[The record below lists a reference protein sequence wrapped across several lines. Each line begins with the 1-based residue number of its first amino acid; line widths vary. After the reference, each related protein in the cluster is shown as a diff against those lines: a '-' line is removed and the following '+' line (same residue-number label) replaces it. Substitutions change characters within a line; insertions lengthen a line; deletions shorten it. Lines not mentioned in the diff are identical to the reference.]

1 MPLGEAR
8 AVRVIATDLDGTLLG
23 EDGLVSE
30 GNAAALRAA
39 RDAGITVVAATGRSR
54 MTSVPLLEPCGAVAV
69 AVCSNGAVI
78 ADPNRHETL
87 HTRPIGADALS
98 ALVDRLC
105 RALPGVGFG
114 WELEGRFSWDE
125 AFVRM
130 RPRADAQRVLG
141 GESDSWPDFTI
152 EPVFKVL
159 VQHPDLERDALLA
172 AILEHAPAEVTV
184 AASGA
189 TFVEVTGEG
198 VDKASGLAWVCDR
211 LGVDR
216 RDVLAVGDHV
226 NDLAMLGW
234 AGHPVAMANAH
245 PAVLA
250 VTARRAPSNVDDGVA
265 AIVAEVLAA
274 DAAR

>member
-1 MPLGEAR
+1 MPSAGAP
-8 AVRVIATDLDGTLLG
+8 AIRVIATDLDGTLLG
-23 EDGLVSE
+23 EDGLVSD

-39 RDAGITVVAATGRSR
+39 RDAGVTVVAATGRSR
-54 MTSVPLLEPCGAVAV
+54 MTSAPLLEPCGAVAM

-78 ADPNRHETL
+78 HDPNRHETL
-87 HTRPIGADALS
+87 HTRPIGPDALT

-130 RPRADAQRVLG
+130 RPRADARRVLG
-141 GESDSWPDFTI
+141 GEADPWPDLTI

-159 VQHPDLERDALLA
+159 IQHPDLERDALLV
-172 AILEHAPAEVTV
+172 AIAEHAPAEVTV

-189 TFVEVTGEG
+189 TFVEVTGDG

-216 RDVLAVGDHV
+216 RDVLAIGDHV
-226 NDLAMLGW
+226 NDLAMLRW

-250 VTARRAPSNVDDGVA
+250 ATGRRAPSNADDGVA
-265 AIVAEVLAA
+265 AVVAEVLAA